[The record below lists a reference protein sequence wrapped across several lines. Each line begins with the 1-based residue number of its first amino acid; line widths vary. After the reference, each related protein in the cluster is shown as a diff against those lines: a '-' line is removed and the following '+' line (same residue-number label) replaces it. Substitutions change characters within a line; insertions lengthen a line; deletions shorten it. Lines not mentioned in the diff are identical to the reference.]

1 MLCKISHEP
10 RIPAGIAPKHLHR
23 PGAEGKRLPRQLD
36 LTCHGGDR
44 KVASSLIRHEGSL
57 LPTEVTVALADFV
70 LALCALLG
78 TLLIPFLVLYQ
89 VLRLRRRAL
98 REAAAEAGRR

>member
-1 MLCKISHEP
+1 M
-10 RIPAGIAPKHLHR
+10 
-23 PGAEGKRLPRQLD
+23 PRQID
-36 LTCHGGDR
+36 LTCHDGYR
-44 KVASSLIRHEGSL
+44 QVACSVIRHEGSL

-98 REAAAEAGRR
+98 REAAVLAPAETGRS